1 MTGKTEGEIK
11 YKIELTT
18 TDEISEKLIKEFNEL
33 IVNYNALYTDNKDNI
48 NYKSPLNTN
57 YGKKIFN
64 DIKIIKNK
72 ANIIYYKAIINLE
85 NKSKLSNEEN
95 TNFSKEFSEFMTK
108 KKVYDNNKDKS
119 DASSYKFKLDVYDRN
134 IEDNIFII
142 YYLLSYGILGLF
154 IYKLLKQ

>member
-33 IVNYNALYTDNKDNI
+33 IVNYNALYTDNKDNK
-48 NYKSPLNTN
+48 NYKSPLNTD

-72 ANIIYYKAIINLE
+72 ANIIYYKAIMHLDD
-85 NKSKLSNEEN
+85 KHVSSNEEN
-95 TNFSKEFSEFMTK
+95 TNFSKEFNKFMTK

-119 DASSYKFKLDVYDRN
+119 DASYKFKLDVYDRN